1 VNLNEL
7 QDKLELDYPC
17 NWSYKVIGEDI
28 AKLESAIEKITHQRN
43 ANVKQTN
50 KSKNGKYTT
59 YNVQMLVH
67 NEDDR
72 HTLFDLFKEHCDIKI
87 VL

>member
-1 VNLNEL
+1 VVNLNEL

-17 NWSYKVIGEDI
+17 NWSYKVIGED
-28 AKLESAIEKITHQRN
+28 IEKITHQRN